1 MLVSEAQGV
10 VVIVCRDR
18 CYASGVLEENGWNAS
33 EWQPLVEN
41 KALASWL
48 VRPLTNAE
56 RARALP
62 LSREE
67 IEQIEDN
74 WAAGENA
81 VSSEFGAGGGCG
93 SELGGDPERSLF
105 LFFYNRR

>member
-18 CYASGVLEENGWNAS
+18 CHASGVLEENGWNSS
-33 EWQPLVEN
+33 EWQPLIEN

-56 RARALP
+56 RANAIP
-62 LSREE
+62 LSREQ
-67 IEQIEDN
+67 IEQIEEGWTNKDQQIHTD
-74 WAAGENA
+74 
-81 VSSEFGAGGGCG
+81 
-93 SELGGDPERSLF
+93 LDLQ
-105 LFFYNRR
+105 